1 MLRPYTV
8 VPHLHTLHNLL
19 CLLPSIPGILRH
31 QWVRIQLGLRHGHQ
45 DVTGV
50 SRPGLELPL
59 LGVLAVADQVL
70 AAFGFAGEL
79 EHALLQGQ
87 VAGDWA
93 RERRRDGLTRTGAP
107 LSS

>member
-8 VPHLHTLHNLL
+8 VPDLHTLHNLL

-31 QWVRIQLGLRHGHQ
+31 QWVRVELRLRNRHQ

-59 LGVLAVADQVL
+59 LGVLAMADQIL
-70 AAFGFAGEL
+70 AAFRFAGEL
-79 EHALLQGQ
+79 EHALLQDQ
-87 VAGDWA
+87 VAG
-93 RERRRDGLTRTGAP
+93 RSEEHTSELQSP
-107 LSS
+107 M